1 MPRPYSPELHF
12 VVEEALNLAERQQ
25 REPNSL
31 HLFLSSLMVPNSS
44 LMLIEELGYTENDFL
59 PFVHPS
65 VVENPPMA
73 EDVLNG
79 AEEIA
84 DMYRSP
90 EVNCLHMLVGIARQR
105 NSLAHRIMEKANV
118 SFGKLRTKAI
128 AMMNGKMPA
137 RYRKLFEDH
146 KRNQEKMLE
155 AARRQVGA
163 TPSAPRPVAGT
174 ATAPARHSRPVSA
187 ASPGANRDSLLAQL
201 TQDLTTLAE
210 AGRLDE
216 VIGRENELSELT
228 DILNKRR
235 ANNALVVGEPGI
247 GKTSLV
253 HGLALQAADEGCTL
267 PGLRGRRILELD
279 LSTLAQ
285 GTGMRGALSER
296 ISLLKKEVK
305 QARENVII
313 FLDNLHY
320 LFGYNVDGLNDFVQE
335 IKSALDAGDFPCIAT
350 TTPKDLREIRE
361 QSPAFVRCFHPLEL
375 KEPNQEATFDII
387 NRLIPEFEAHHGVT
401 YSAEVQWAAIQLSN
415 RYLKEQHQPDKA
427 LSLIDFAGSR
437 AQREQRTEV
446 TVEDVA
452 ERVHRLT
459 AVPMSQLVLSDTER
473 YLSLA
478 SRMSQRIVGHEKA
491 LENIALV
498 LQRNA
503 AGFSGDRPIGSFL
516 FAGPTGVGKT
526 EVARALAM
534 ELFDSPDA
542 MLRYDMSEFSEA
554 HSTSKLIGAPPG
566 YVGYREGGSLVD
578 TVRRKPFQLILFD
591 EFEKSHPDVQQILL
605 QLLDAGRLTDSHGKT
620 TDFTNTVVIMTS
632 NLGVEAF
639 ERTEKSIGFMGDQP
653 DKKDTERQ
661 VIEIVRR
668 SISPELFNRIDEKFV
683 FDRLTRDDVARI
695 AKLQLHRS
703 AEKLWRE
710 RRIELDFDP
719 EVFEHLADHG
729 GFDPRYGA
737 RPMRRTI
744 QNLVEAPLSNMILKG
759 EVQEGDAIRLRP
771 VDEGFYFVRLKEG
784 CRKTAAAS

>member
-12 VVEEALNLAERQQ
+12 VVEEAIHLADQQQ
-25 REPNSL
+25 REPTSL
-31 HLFLSSLMVPNSS
+31 HLFLSALMVPNSC
-44 LMLIEELGYTENDFL
+44 LMLIEDMGYTEDHFL
-59 PFVHPS
+59 PYIHPS
-65 VVENPPMA
+65 IVENPSLA
-73 EDVLNG
+73 DDVLNE
-79 AEEIA
+79 AEAVA
-84 DMYRSP
+84 DMHRSR
-90 EVNCLHMLVGIARQR
+90 EVNCLHLLIGFLRMRNCLARQ
-105 NSLAHRIMEKANV
+105 LMAKANV

-128 AMMNGKMPA
+128 AMMNDKMPA
-137 RYRKLFEDH
+137 RYRKLFDDNR
-146 KRNQEKMLE
+146 RNQEKMLE
-155 AARRQVGA
+155 AARLQGA
-163 TPSAPRPVAGT
+163 GTPSAPRSSVGPNRQPGRNPQSAQ
-174 ATAPARHSRPVSA
+174 APNPQNN
-187 ASPGANRDSLLAQL
+187 GALLPYL
-201 TQDLTTLAE
+201 TQDLTAW
-210 AGRLDE
+210 AAQGKLDE
-216 VIGRENELSELT
+216 VIGRDNELSELM

-253 HGLALQAADEGCTL
+253 HGLALQAAREDCQL
-267 PGLRGRRILELD
+267 PGLQGRRILELD
-279 LSTLAQ
+279 LSTLTQ

-296 ISLLKKEVK
+296 ISQLKQEVR
-305 QARENVII
+305 QARHDVVI
-313 FLDNLHY
+313 FLDNLHH
-320 LFGYNVDGLNDFVQE
+320 LFGFNVDGLNDFVQD
-335 IKSALDAGDFPCIAT
+335 IKSALDAGEFPCIAT
-350 TTPKDLREIRE
+350 TTPRDLRDIRE
-361 QSPAFVRCFHPLEL
+361 QAPAFVRCFHPLEL
-375 KEPNQEATFDII
+375 KEPNPDATFEIL
-387 NRLIPEFEAHHGVT
+387 NRLVPEFEGHHNVT

-437 AQREQRTEV
+437 AQREQRSEV

-478 SRMSQRIVGHEKA
+478 SRLSKRIVGHEQA
-491 LENIALV
+491 LENISRV

-503 AGFSGDRPIGSFL
+503 AGFAGDRPIGSFL

-578 TVRRKPFQLILFD
+578 TVRQKPFQLILFD
-591 EFEKSHPDVQQILL
+591 EFEKCHPDVQQILL

-620 TDFTNTVVIMTS
+620 TDFTHTVVIMTS

-639 ERTEKSIGFMGDQP
+639 ERTEKSIGFMGSAP

-683 FDRLTRDDVARI
+683 FGRLSKDEVAHI
-695 AKLQLHRS
+695 ARLQLEQS

-719 EVFEHLADHG
+719 EVFEHLVSNG
-729 GFDPRYGA
+729 GWDPRYGA

-759 EVQEGDAIRLRP
+759 EVQENDAIRLRP
-771 VDEGFYFVRLKEG
+771 VDDGFYFVRLKG
-784 CRKTAAAS
+784 NFRKTAAMN